1 MHGSRFG
8 FVLALVEKLE
18 LVERA
23 ADVIPIRRTRLSDD
37 LIQGTRRTGLAFP
50 TGGIARSHEVTS
62 RTWLG
67 GGGQRLPRQEYGDHE
82 QSVLAKRGS

>member
-23 ADVIPIRRTRLSDD
+23 ADVIPICRARFPDD
-37 LIQGTRRTGLAFP
+37 LIQRTRRARLAFA
-50 TGGIARSHEVTS
+50 TGGVTRSHEVTS

-67 GGGQRLPRQEYGDHE
+67 GRGQRLPRQEDDHHE